1 MILDLC
7 LAKGRRGKGWIIEGK
22 GGLLG
27 GEMAREGVGEWG
39 GASVSGVMVR
49 AECSGSQ
56 FKIGGNL

>member
-1 MILDLC
+1 MV
-7 LAKGRRGKGWIIEGK
+7 
-22 GGLLG
+22 
-27 GEMAREGVGEWG
+27 REGVGEWG